1 MKKLITILGSF
12 FFLTLI
18 LSSCGGSEDAT
29 ENGEKA
35 GKCDCKSVDLA
46 KELYE
51 LKEEQLEYWDKKDG
65 EIDDRLEWAEAQLEI
80 IDVENKMKDLL
91 REIST
96 YENQIYAGENWEDED
111 DVEDWKKDFDDARED
126 YVDDNCEDE
135 AEDAEDAYN
144 DYRKECE
151 KVNYY
156 PGYNAYDGYEDY

>member
-1 MKKLITILGSF
+1 MKKLITILGSCF
-12 FFLTLI
+12 ILTLI

-35 GKCDCKSVDLA
+35 GKCDCKAVDLA

-80 IDVENKMKDLL
+80 IDVENKMNDLT
-91 REIST
+91 REIRT
-96 YENQIYAGENWEDED
+96 YGNQIYAGDNWEDED
-111 DVEDWKKDFDDARED
+111 DVEDWDEDFRDARED

-135 AEDAEDAYN
+135 AEDAEDAYD

-156 PGYNAYDGYEDY
+156 PDYGNYGGDY

>member
-1 MKKLITILGSF
+1 MKKSIIILGSF

-35 GKCDCKSVDLA
+35 GKCDCKLVDLT

-111 DVEDWKKDFDDARED
+111 DVEDWDEDFREARVD
-126 YVDDNCEDE
+126 YVDDNCEDQM
-135 AEDAEDAYN
+135 DDAY
-144 DYRKECE
+144 D
-151 KVNYY
+151 
-156 PGYNAYDGYEDY
+156 AQEDYSEEYNKVHYGY